1 MTTIPIFVLN
11 FTIWL
16 SYPPYLDPRLS
27 YVWFYWLRN
36 TCFIMGV
43 STVQWR
49 LTIGCF
55 NPRPRKNFRKSPRS
69 HVYPNTGRN
78 FITPLH
84 NVSLCLLTIFV
95 VFFTISGVKILA
107 SNKAATRLL
116 MAPIRTQFLYKPS
129 LLIFII

>member
-1 MTTIPIFVLN
+1 MTTVPIFLLN

-16 SYPPYLDPRLS
+16 SYPPYLDPHLS
-27 YVWFYWLRN
+27 YVWFHLLRN

-43 STVQWR
+43 SIVQWR

-55 NPRPRKNFRKSPRS
+55 NPRPRKNFRKIPRS

-84 NVSLCLLTIFV
+84 NVRLCLLTIFV
-95 VFFTISGVKILA
+95 VFFTISGIEILA
-107 SNKAATRLL
+107 SNKAATTLL
-116 MAPIRTQFLYKPS
+116 MAPIRTQFLHKNHH
-129 LLIFII
+129 F